1 MTFSRE
7 ESLIASYKRDAMRMH
22 IRLGAD
28 RDGNLRACK
37 FEGTLDSGAYASE
50 ATFTAWR
57 ASIHAM
63 GAYRYD
69 ACDVDIAC
77 VYTNNGYSGAF
88 RGFGNTEVCSA
99 IEQAIDEMADA
110 VGHGPDGLP
119 PEELPARGR
128 RDRARPGP
136 DRIGRPD

>member
-1 MTFSRE
+1 
-7 ESLIASYKRDAMRMH
+7 MRMR

-28 RDGNLRACK
+28 LDGTLRACK
-37 FEGTLDSGAYASE
+37 FEGCWTRARMPPRV
-50 ATFTAWR
+50 TFTAWR

-69 ACDVDIAC
+69 ACDVDITC

-99 IEQAIDEMADA
+99 IEQAIDEVAY
-110 VGHGPDGLP
+110 VRRHGSDR
-119 PEELPARGR
+119 LPA
-128 RDRARPGP
+128 
-136 DRIGRPD
+136 